1 MNYKFPTAAPFAAHG
16 DRTRTVIVA
25 IEVFFGIGLAVLLG
39 ASANAADSSG
49 TSQAIVAVVK
59 VARQELAQDVSFD
72 AELQPFEEIAL
83 HAKVTGYLETLKVD
97 AGDRVSAG
105 QLIGALEV
113 PELKSELE
121 HAQAV
126 ERRAQAAY
134 DEAHLAFERL
144 TKTAEAQR
152 GIVARQDLDTAQ
164 ARELSAEA
172 ARGEARANVKKFQ
185 TLLAYTQI
193 TAPFAG
199 VVTKRYVNVG
209 ALIQAGT
216 SSGAMPLVRLS
227 QNDKLRVVFPVS
239 MSFVARV
246 KAGDPAEIRVPSV
259 GKTFAGTVAR
269 VTRKVE
275 TATRT
280 MEAEVDLPNPDLAL
294 VPGTYATVVVKLDR
308 REAALVTPVE
318 AVARDKAGA
327 SVFVVTADK
336 KIEQRAVKIGIETPA
351 RLEITSGLAEG
362 DLVMIGSRTQ
372 IKPGQSVEVK
382 LIEPTKAD

>member
-1 MNYKFPTAAPFAAHG
+1 MVLFGAGLNILLNTCVSAAN
-16 DRTRTVIVA
+16 DS
-25 IEVFFGIGLAVLLG
+25 G
-39 ASANAADSSG
+39 ASPAV
-49 TSQAIVAVVK
+49 VAVVK
-59 VARQELAQDVSFD
+59 VARQELAQDVAFD
-72 AELQPFEEIAL
+72 AELQPFEEIVL
-83 HAKVTGYLETLKVD
+83 HAKVTGYLEALKVD

-121 HAQAV
+121 HAMAV
-126 ERRAQAAY
+126 ERRTQAAY
-134 DEAHLAFERL
+134 DEAHLAFGRL
-144 TKTAEAQR
+144 TKTADTQR
-152 GIVARQDLDTAQ
+152 GLIAGQDLDTAR

-172 ARGEARANVKKFQ
+172 ARGEARANVKKFE

-216 SSGAMPLVRLS
+216 STGAMPLVRLS

-239 MSFVARV
+239 MSFVTRV
-246 KAGDPAEIRVPSV
+246 KAGDPAEIRVPSI
-259 GKTFAGTVAR
+259 GKTFAVTVAR

-318 AVARDKAGA
+318 AVARDKTGA
-327 SVFVVTADK
+327 SVFVVTAEK
-336 KIEQRAVKIGIETPA
+336 RIEQRAVKIGVETPA
-351 RLEITSGLAEG
+351 RLEITSGLVEG

-372 IKPGQSVEVK
+372 IKPGQMVEVK
-382 LIEPTKAD
+382 LIEPPKAD